1 MFIKN
6 YELGKEDAGQV
17 LFYTLTYKAL
27 NFAVKMAKSR
37 TPELDYEEL
46 IPVLARRFGRQPRPE
61 EAYLR
66 LQNASQRITETLD
79 EWADRVE
86 IMSRQASGSN
96 MAYKNSM
103 LSVAI
108 MRFCLGCRD
117 KRAGQKAYEQGP
129 PRSLS
134 EAIDKI
140 EWIQHTKEAA
150 SRSFKEDWADQ
161 EVRAR
166 PSVRWADERPGRY
179 SPDVRYSGVV
189 SPEHFWSRDSSAEDE
204 RRERERIHVKAVEKE
219 NLSKRVDRFEE
230 SMAVE
235 KENMSKRMD
244 LFEKRMDRLE
254 ENISKRFDRL
264 EKIVAQL
271 AASSQEC
278 PIRQSKYDGKTK
290 KKSLN

>member
-6 YELGKEDAGQV
+6 YELGKEDARQV
-17 LFYTLTYKAL
+17 LFYTLTDKAL

-46 IPVLARRFGRQPRPE
+46 IAVLARRFGRQPRPE

-117 KRAGQKAYEQGP
+117 KRAGQKAYEQGL

-140 EWIQHTKEAA
+140 EWVQHIKEAA
-150 SRSFKEDWADQ
+150 SRSFKDDWADQ
-161 EVRAR
+161 EVKAR

-179 SPDVRYSGVV
+179 SPGVRYSGVV
-189 SPEHFWSRDSSAEDE
+189 SPEHFWSQDSSAEDE
-204 RRERERIHVKAVEKE
+204 RRERIHVMAVEKE
-219 NLSKRVDRFEE
+219 NLSKRVDRFEA

-244 LFEKRMDRLE
+244 LFEERMDRLE

-264 EKIVAQL
+264 EKILAQL
-271 AASSQEC
+271 AAFSQEC
-278 PIRQSKYDGKTK
+278 PMQ
-290 KKSLN
+290 